1 MATKKP
7 NDQVLFTKPSSSRGN
22 EMLKG
27 PKTRVMIK
35 YDIGFNNVLTIR
47 GKGANLS
54 WDKGITLKNVKNDE
68 WVWESDIPFT
78 TCEFKVLIND
88 AQYEQGDNH
97 PLSCG
102 TSLEYTPTF

>member
-1 MATKKP
+1 MTMKKP
-7 NDQVLFTKPSSSRGN
+7 NDQGSSSKLSSSVQA
-22 EMLKG
+22 LKG
-27 PKTRVMIK
+27 PKTRVMVK
-35 YDIGFNNVLTIR
+35 YDIGFNNILTIR

-54 WDKGITLKNVKNDE
+54 WDKGIALKNVKNDE

-88 AQYEQGDNH
+88 EQYEQGDNH

-102 TSLEYTPTF
+102 TNIQYTPRF